1 MYPFSTREQHQ
12 RYKFTNTT
20 FPLLTT
26 NDHIFTAVKFISQ
39 YYFIWNTKLCQVTNA
54 IITEKQLKQL
64 KPLNG
69 ESYCLTWGPLGWIL
83 LPVSRINPSRFLAV
97 MVNKIH
103 FSVIIPREIPSFG
116 QRYLTI
122 SLSGHISLLKSIQN
136 YTATGA
142 QTSSL
147 RHLEYLIIMS
157 GVTSP
162 STHVQ

>member
-1 MYPFSTREQHQ
+1 MNNNIYTTI
-12 RYKFTNTT
+12 KF
-20 FPLLTT
+20 L
-26 NDHIFTAVKFISQ
+26 SQ
-39 YYFIWNTKLCQVTNA
+39 YYFMWNTNLWQVTKAVLKEN
-54 IITEKQLKQL
+54 QLKQL
-64 KPLNG
+64 KTQNE
-69 ESYCLTWGPLGWIL
+69 ESHCLTWGPLGWIL

-97 MVNKIH
+97 VVNKIH